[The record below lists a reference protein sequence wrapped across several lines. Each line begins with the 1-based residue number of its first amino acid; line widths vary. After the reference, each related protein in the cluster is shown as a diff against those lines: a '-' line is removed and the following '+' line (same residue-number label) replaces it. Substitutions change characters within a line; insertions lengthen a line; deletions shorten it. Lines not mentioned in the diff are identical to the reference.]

1 MLKCGGGAHPGFVA
15 VHPGFGVHP
24 GYEAV
29 HPGSG
34 AVCPGFEE
42 IALAVGLYFL
52 GYTSFRKKGLHY
64 VTLN

>member
-42 IALAVGLYFL
+42 IALA
-52 GYTSFRKKGLHY
+52 
-64 VTLN
+64 